1 MISCLS
7 GRPRLFP
14 GFHQLYFTNSFRL
27 LSGQSTL
34 VLTLGLYLQ
43 SLSIKTQPLLTV
55 ACIQKSISGWKMLVG
70 ISLCAEFSPLF
81 VPWICCCTPPLGLQS
96 STLSP
101 SMCGNFVSVT
111 TPSQEHSFH
120 SNSLVSFFSFVLPHH
135 MENSLPFWNSEVFC
149 PGSVGLR

>member
-81 VPWICCCTPPLGLQS
+81 VPWICCCTPPLGCKVLLCPHPCVE
-96 STLSP
+96 TLSLSQLP
-101 SMCGNFVSVT
+101 PRSTASIPIPLSLFFLLSYHIIWRLACLFGILRSSVHV
-111 TPSQEHSFH
+111 Q
-120 SNSLVSFFSFVLPHH
+120 
-135 MENSLPFWNSEVFC
+135 
-149 PGSVGLR
+149 